1 MSQERIDKF
10 LSNAQIASRSE
21 VKKYIKAGKIRVNGV
36 IIKKPEEKIDL
47 EKDVVEFDDKVV
59 KRKTDIFILL
69 NKPAGVVTATTDCFD
84 KTVMDLLQVPGKE
97 KLFPVGRL
105 DKDTEGLLIIT
116 DDGDTA
122 HRLLS
127 PKHHVPKT
135 YYAKIAGI
143 VTQNDCAAF
152 QEGLDIGDEKKTL
165 PARLKVLSVDEQAQ
179 TSEIEVTVCEGRFH
193 QVKRMFQA
201 VGKNV
206 VFLKRISMGNLQ
218 LGTDLEPGEYREL
231 TKEEI
236 MLLKENKWEDIL

>member
-21 VKKYIKAGKIRVNGV
+21 VKKYIKAGKIRVNGE
-36 IIKKPEEKIDL
+36 IIKKPEEKIDP

-59 KRKTDIFILL
+59 NRKTETFILL
-69 NKPAGVVTATTDCFD
+69 NKPAGVVTATTDRFD

-135 YYAKIAGI
+135 YYAKISGI
-143 VTQNDCAAF
+143 VTENDCAAF

-165 PARLKVLSVDEQAQ
+165 PARLKILFVDEQTQ
-179 TSEIEVTVCEGRFH
+179 SSEIEVTVCEGRFH

-206 VFLKRISMGNLQ
+206 VYLKRISMGTLQ
-218 LGTDLEPGEYREL
+218 LGTDLVSGEYREL

>member
-36 IIKKPEEKIDL
+36 IIKKPEEKIDP

-59 KRKTDIFILL
+59 NRKTDIFILL
-69 NKPAGVVTATTDCFD
+69 NKPAGVVTATTDRFD

>member
-36 IIKKPEEKIDL
+36 IIKKPEEKIDP

-59 KRKTDIFILL
+59 NRKTETFILL
-69 NKPAGVVTATTDCFD
+69 NKPAGVVTATTDRFD

-152 QEGLDIGDEKKTL
+152 QEGLDIGDEKRRCQ
-165 PARLKVLSVDEQAQ
+165 PD
-179 TSEIEVTVCEGRFH
+179 
-193 QVKRMFQA
+193 
-201 VGKNV
+201 
-206 VFLKRISMGNLQ
+206 
-218 LGTDLEPGEYREL
+218 
-231 TKEEI
+231 
-236 MLLKENKWEDIL
+236 

>member
-36 IIKKPEEKIDL
+36 IIQKPEEKIDS

-59 KRKTDIFILL
+59 NRKTDIFILL
-69 NKPAGVVTATTDCFD
+69 NKPAGVVTATTDRFD

-206 VFLKRISMGNLQ
+206 VYLKRISMGTLQ

-236 MLLKENKWEDIL
+236 MVLKENKWEDIL

>member
-36 IIKKPEEKIDL
+36 IIQKPEEKIDS

-59 KRKTDIFILL
+59 NRKTDIFILL
-69 NKPAGVVTATTDCFD
+69 NKPAGVVTATTDRFD

-165 PARLKVLSVDEQAQ
+165 PARLRVLSVDEQAQ

>member
-36 IIKKPEEKIDL
+36 IIKKPEEKIDP

-59 KRKTDIFILL
+59 NRKTDIFILL
-69 NKPAGVVTATTDCFD
+69 NKPAGVVTATTDRFD

-127 PKHHVPKT
+127 PKYHVPKT

-206 VFLKRISMGNLQ
+206 VYLKRISMGTLQ

>member
-36 IIKKPEEKIDL
+36 IIQKPEEKIDS

-59 KRKTDIFILL
+59 NRKTDIFILL
-69 NKPAGVVTATTDCFD
+69 NKPAGVVTATTDRFD

-165 PARLKVLSVDEQAQ
+165 PARIKVLSVDEQAQ

>member
-36 IIKKPEEKIDL
+36 IIKKPEEKIDP

-59 KRKTDIFILL
+59 NRKTDIFILL
-69 NKPAGVVTATTDCFD
+69 NKPAGVVTATTDRFD

-206 VFLKRISMGNLQ
+206 VYLKRISMGTLQ

>member
-36 IIKKPEEKIDL
+36 IIQKPEEKIDS

-59 KRKTDIFILL
+59 NRKTDIFILL
-69 NKPAGVVTATTDCFD
+69 NKPAGVVTATTDRFD

-206 VFLKRISMGNLQ
+206 VYLKRISMGTLQ